1 VTLTVADIDRWSA
14 EAVRA
19 VFDSWA
25 ADGIERVHG
34 RVGKR
39 VAVPTLV

>member
-1 VTLTVADIDRWSA
+1 VAAISLQSA
-14 EAVRA
+14 EAVRV
-19 VFDSWA
+19 VFDTWA
-25 ADGIERVHG
+25 ADGIERVDG